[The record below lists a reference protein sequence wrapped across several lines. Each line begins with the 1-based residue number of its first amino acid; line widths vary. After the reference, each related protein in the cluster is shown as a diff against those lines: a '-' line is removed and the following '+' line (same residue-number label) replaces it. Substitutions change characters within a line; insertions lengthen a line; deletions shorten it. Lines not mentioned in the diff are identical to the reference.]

1 MNARL
6 AIQQRSD
13 LFETN
18 TLANK
23 ISLPQGQSYTKKES
37 VRASGRLKKFYFIQI
52 LYYDMDSA
60 IFTLWHCLQF
70 SGYCAKDWHRNLQD
84 IHWQGTA
91 SLCYRNHAKQ
101 QKQQKLLRLLSTTA
115 IASFS
120 IGIIFLSYLALFNS
134 F

>member
-6 AIQQRSD
+6 AIQQRGD

-18 TLANK
+18 TSANK
-23 ISLPQGQSYTKKES
+23 ISLPQGQSYIKKES

-70 SGYCAKDWHRNLQD
+70 PGYCAKDWHRNLQD
-84 IHWQGTA
+84 IHW
-91 SLCYRNHAKQ
+91 
-101 QKQQKLLRLLSTTA
+101 
-115 IASFS
+115 
-120 IGIIFLSYLALFNS
+120 
-134 F
+134 

>member
-6 AIQQRSD
+6 AIQQRGD

-18 TLANK
+18 TSANK
-23 ISLPQGQSYTKKES
+23 ISLPQGQSYIKKES

-70 SGYCAKDWHRNLQD
+70 TGYCAKDWHRNLQD

-91 SLCYRNHAKQ
+91 SLCYRNHA
-101 QKQQKLLRLLSTTA
+101 KQQKLLRLLSTTA